1 MAALTAKTAL
11 TEDYQLVADAV
22 VRAVARASKTATICI
37 VPDGATAPANSA
49 PGIVLACPEPF
60 DFGPLGSA
68 CDVYAKGDG
77 NIVLFTN
84 TV

>member
-1 MAALTAKTAL
+1 MAALTASTDL
-11 TEDYQLVADAV
+11 TGEYQLVADAV

-37 VPDGATAPANSA
+37 VPDGAAAPAESA
-49 PGIVLACPEPF
+49 PGVVLACPEPF

-77 NIVLFTN
+77 AITLFTN
-84 TV
+84 TA

>member
-1 MAALTAKTAL
+1 MAAVTAKTAL
-11 TEDYQLVADAV
+11 TGEYQLVADAA
-22 VRAVARASKTATICI
+22 VRMVARASKTATICI
-37 VPDGATAPANSA
+37 VPDGASAPAETA
-49 PGIVLACPEPF
+49 EGIVLACPEPF

-77 NIVLFTN
+77 AVTLFTN